1 MHANRLY
8 THKPNVI
15 PQTEAEKFPGLITM
29 STDGCYTISETLER
43 AIETQKTKLTA
54 EALQRTK
61 DANRIKLYTKK
72 RTRPPPH
79 RN

>member
-29 STDGCYTISETLER
+29 STDGCYTTSDLLEQ
-43 AIETQKTKLTA
+43 AIDDQKTKLAT
-54 EALQRTK
+54 ETLQRK
-61 DANRIKLYTKK
+61 NAAHLNKRQLTKK
-72 RTRPPPH
+72 RARPSPH
-79 RN
+79 